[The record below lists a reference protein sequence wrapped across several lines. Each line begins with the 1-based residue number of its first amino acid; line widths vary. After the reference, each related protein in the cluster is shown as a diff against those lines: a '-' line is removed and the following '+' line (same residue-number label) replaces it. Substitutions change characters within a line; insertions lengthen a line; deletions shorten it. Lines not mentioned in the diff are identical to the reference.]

1 VWPRGW
7 PGGLRYACSAAM
19 AQAPRIRTKH
29 GELSLED
36 VAAVLP
42 GTGEV
47 MRSVSHCFAM
57 SGHAARG
64 GNWDLALYYLRRTRS
79 MLRGLAVTRPKYR
92 DQLAQFDSD
101 FLEPLYQAQLS
112 RHLPLCEERLLS
124 AVDKANV
131 YHVDTG
137 HDYIRWRLPDTAP
150 EPGLDLS
157 STSD

>member
-1 VWPRGW
+1 MPE
-7 PGGLRYACSAAM
+7 S
-19 AQAPRIRTKH
+19 PRIRTKH

-57 SGHAARG
+57 SWHATGG
-64 GNWDLALYYLRRTRS
+64 GNWDLALYYLRRVRS
-79 MLRGLAVTRPKYR
+79 LLRGLAVTRPKYR
-92 DQLAQFDSD
+92 DHIAEFDGRHLD
-101 FLEPLYQAQLS
+101 PLYQAQLG
-112 RHLPLCEERLLS
+112 HDLALCRERFAA
-124 AVDKANV
+124 AVDQANR

-137 HDYIRWRLPDTAP
+137 HPYIQWGIPEQPP

-157 STSD
+157 SVPRATSED

>member
-1 VWPRGW
+1 
-7 PGGLRYACSAAM
+7 M
-19 AQAPRIRTKH
+19 AETPRIRTKH

-57 SGHAARG
+57 SWHAGRG

-79 MLRGLAVTRPKYR
+79 VLRGLAVTRPKYR
-92 DQLAQFDSD
+92 DQIAEFDAGY
-101 FLEPLYQAQLS
+101 LEPLYQAQLA
-112 RHLPLCEERLLS
+112 RDLALCEERFAA
-124 AVDKANV
+124 AVDQANL

-137 HDYIRWRLPDTAP
+137 HDYISWSIPHRPP

-157 STSD
+157 PRSDRSSSG

>member
-1 VWPRGW
+1 
-7 PGGLRYACSAAM
+7 M
-19 AQAPRIRTKH
+19 AETPRIRTKH

-57 SGHAARG
+57 SWHAGEG

-79 MLRGLAVTRPKYR
+79 LLRGLAVTRPKYGE
-92 DQLAQFDSD
+92 QIAEFDAA
-101 FLEPLYQAQLS
+101 FLESLYRAQLERDVS
-112 RHLPLCEERLLS
+112 ACEERFRA
-124 AVDKANV
+124 AVDQANV

-137 HDYIRWRLPDTAP
+137 HDYINWRIPDQPP
-150 EPGLDLS
+150 ERGLDLS
-157 STSD
+157 SPSDRSSER

>member
-1 VWPRGW
+1 
-7 PGGLRYACSAAM
+7 M
-19 AQAPRIRTKH
+19 AEAPRIRTKH

-57 SGHAARG
+57 SEHAARG

-92 DQLAQFDSD
+92 IQLAEFDSD
-101 FLEPLYQAQLS
+101 FLEPLYQALLGRDLS
-112 RHLPLCEERLLS
+112 LCEERFS
-124 AVDKANV
+124 STVDQANV

-137 HDYIRWRLPDTAP
+137 HDYIRWRIPDTAP
-150 EPGLDLS
+150 DPGLDLS
-157 STSD
+157 PAPDSSQTRQL

>member
-1 VWPRGW
+1 
-7 PGGLRYACSAAM
+7 M
-19 AQAPRIRTKH
+19 AEAPRIRTKH

-64 GNWDLALYYLRRTRS
+64 GNWGLAHYYLRRTRS

-92 DQLAQFDSD
+92 NQLAQFDSD

-112 RHLPLCEERLLS
+112 RDPSLSEERLAS
-124 AVDKANV
+124 AVEQANV

-137 HDYIRWRLPDTAP
+137 HDYIRWRIPDAVP

-157 STSD
+157 PAADSSQKP

>member
-1 VWPRGW
+1 
-7 PGGLRYACSAAM
+7 M
-19 AQAPRIRTKH
+19 ADAPRIRTKH

-57 SGHAARG
+57 SWHAGRG

-79 MLRGLAVTRPKYR
+79 LLRGLAVTRPMYR
-92 DQLAQFDSD
+92 DQIAEFDAG
-101 FLEPLYQAQLS
+101 FLEPLYQAQLG
-112 RHLPLCEERLLS
+112 RNLPLCEERF
-124 AVDKANV
+124 AATVDQANL

-137 HDYIRWRLPDTAP
+137 HDYIVWRIPDHP
-150 EPGLDLS
+150 PDPGLDLS
-157 STSD
+157 PGTDPSSER